1 MNWLTLRKGKRH
13 LPVLDSPPPSPQS
26 LLSTSLSVPYVRV
39 GVDGFPIFSQ
49 GLKGD
54 VTRNDSQRRFLVQHS
69 ITTLLQHRFEWLQ
82 HCSNIATNR
91 SAALEIVVS
100 NRLVLR
106 SATTRRQRK
115 RQKKKTV
122 GLISKTAISNMHH
135 VFHISLPLLHYCDMK
150 MPHFTFNGERK
161 EAMTKLY
168 FSL

>member
-1 MNWLTLRKGKRH
+1 M
-13 LPVLDSPPPSPQS
+13 
-26 LLSTSLSVPYVRV
+26 
-39 GVDGFPIFSQ
+39 
-49 GLKGD
+49 
-54 VTRNDSQRRFLVQHS
+54 QHS

-115 RQKKKTV
+115 RQKKKKKTV
-122 GLISKTAISNMHH
+122 GLKNKTAISNMHH
-135 VFHISLPLLHYCDMK
+135 VFHISLPLLHYNDMK